1 MLTRGEHQR
10 VVDALALH
18 KVSVYIQYG
27 DQSLDMSCP
36 WNELDWQQ
44 ILMFARSH
52 RWRQLKWYLF
62 LHCEPFLREVL
73 EKLIQSVSPRLYQ
86 EVFCHDHTK

>member
-36 WNELDWQQ
+36 WNESDWQQ

-52 RWRQLKWYLF
+52 RWRQLNWYLF

>member
-36 WNELDWQQ
+36 WNEADWQQ

-52 RWRQLKWYLF
+52 R
-62 LHCEPFLREVL
+62 
-73 EKLIQSVSPRLYQ
+73 
-86 EVFCHDHTK
+86 